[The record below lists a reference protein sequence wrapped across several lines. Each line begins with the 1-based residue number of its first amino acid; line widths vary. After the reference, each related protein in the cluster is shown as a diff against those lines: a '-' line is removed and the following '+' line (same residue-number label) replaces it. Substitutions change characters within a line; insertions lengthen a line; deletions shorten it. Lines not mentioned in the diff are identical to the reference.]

1 MVDWFVSEIQ
11 VATDL
16 VIEDPLVTFIGLK
29 FFVGQNVHFEAC
41 HSTICWPDNAFNV
54 EVGKKYASISFLLN
68 SCGRSIPKNCSS

>member
-1 MVDWFVSEIQ
+1 MVDWVVSEIQ

-16 VIEDPLVTFIGLK
+16 VIAAPLEAFIGLQ
-29 FFVGQNVHFEAC
+29 FFVGQSVHVVAC
-41 HSTICWPDNAFNV
+41 HSAVCWPDKAFNV